1 MYLKILLSGTCLII
15 SIEEEEEE
23 EDVVI
28 GAEVRT
34 KDFEKPDFDAERC
47 KYHCYI
53 VHIALYI

>member
-1 MYLKILLSGTCLII
+1 
-15 SIEEEEEE
+15 
-23 EDVVI
+23 VVI